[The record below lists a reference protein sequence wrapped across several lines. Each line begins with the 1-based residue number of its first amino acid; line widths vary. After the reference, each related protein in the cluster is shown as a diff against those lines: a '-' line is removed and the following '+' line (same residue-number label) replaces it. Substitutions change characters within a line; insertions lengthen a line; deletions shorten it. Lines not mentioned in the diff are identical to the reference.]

1 VSLAQRLGLC
11 RTRAISTWA
20 IPGGETTVA
29 GANMSGVAVGVDRR
43 SVLGSPLKSGL
54 PCFFK
59 PWSRRVRRIICD
71 AEIVTGSGV
80 LASHILKEKG
90 CSVIAIPP
98 EATLLEAL
106 LVLTPEGSLAGIMS
120 ARDIVRALAEDG
132 ARALTHMVAARMTTN
147 VATCEEN
154 DTVAEIMQTMTSCRF
169 GHMPVVEKGRV
180 VGIVSTGDVVK
191 TRIAET
197 VREAQALKDY
207 IATAEEMLPRNAH

>member
-1 VSLAQRLGLC
+1 
-11 RTRAISTWA
+11 
-20 IPGGETTVA
+20 
-29 GANMSGVAVGVDRR
+29 M
-43 SVLGSPLKSGL
+43 
-54 PCFFK
+54 
-59 PWSRRVRRIICD
+59 
-71 AEIVTGSGV
+71 

-90 CSVIAIPP
+90 RSVIAIPP
-98 EATLLEAL
+98 EATLLEAARLLTSNRIGAL

-197 VREAQALKDY
+197 VREAQAFKDY